1 VNGLP
6 VPAAEAVNLRRE
18 KDSVEVSVLVL
29 VTYRAE
35 PLAEL
40 YEEIVA
46 GVRGACDGFEFVF
59 VVEPPFLDST
69 PPLTRLATQGE
80 PICVLTVGQ
89 ELGETALLRA
99 GVPHCRGS
107 IVLTV
112 PSYRRVEAAGIARL
126 IDAVRTGV
134 DLAVARRWPRRD
146 SWLSRTHTRV
156 FHALAA
162 RVVGRTTQR
171 INDVACGVRAL
182 RPTLLEQIPL
192 YGDFALFLPFLALH
206 DGYSVKEVPL
216 PQHRA
221 DRQTKR
227 HPPGLYLRRAFDLL
241 GLFFLLRFTEKP
253 LRFFGSVG
261 AVFVLPGAVIL
272 GVLLV
277 QRLGG
282 TGIANRPLLLLGV
295 LLVVLGIQAI
305 ALGLIGEIIV
315 HLHAAQRPMYRLRHE
330 TSSDPAGD
338 SLARPRRGG
347 T

>member
-1 VNGLP
+1 MSGTP
-6 VPAAEAVNLRRE
+6 FEAVAPEVITFSRE
-18 KDSVEVSVLVL
+18 TDAVEVSVLVP

-40 YEEIVA
+40 YGEIVA
-46 GVRGACDGFEFVF
+46 GLRGACDGFEFVF
-59 VVEPPFLDST
+59 VVEPPFLELTT
-69 PPLTRLATQGE
+69 PLARLAAQGG
-80 PICVLTVGQ
+80 PIRMLTVGQ

-112 PSYRRVEAAGIARL
+112 PSYRRVESAGLSML
-126 IDAVRTGV
+126 IDAVRAGA

-146 SWLSRTHTRV
+146 SWLSRTHTQV

-162 RVVGRTTQR
+162 WVVGRTTQR

-182 RPTLLEQIPL
+182 RPALLEQIPL

-206 DGYSVKEVPL
+206 HGYSVKEVPV
-216 PQHRA
+216 PQHGA

-261 AVFVLPGAVIL
+261 TAFVVPGAIIL
-272 GVLLV
+272 AVLLV

-315 HLHAAQRPMYRLRHE
+315 HLHAGQRPTYRLRHE
-330 TSSDPAGD
+330 TSSEIAGD
-338 SLARPRRGG
+338 SLA
-347 T
+347 

>member
-1 VNGLP
+1 MSLS
-6 VPAAEAVNLRRE
+6 RE
-18 KDSVEVSVLVL
+18 TDGVEVSVLVP

-40 YEEIVA
+40 YEEIVS
-46 GVRGACDGFEFVF
+46 GVRGACDRFEFVF
-59 VVEPPFLDST
+59 LVEPPFLEST
-69 PPLTRLATQGE
+69 TPLVQLAVGGE
-80 PICVLTVGQ
+80 PIRVLTLGQ

-112 PSYRRVEAAGIARL
+112 PSYRRVETAGLAGL
-126 IDAVRTGV
+126 IDAVRAGA

-182 RPTLLEQIPL
+182 RPALLDHIPL

-206 DGYSVKEVPL
+206 HGYSVKEVPV
-216 PQHRA
+216 PQHGA

-227 HPPGLYLRRAFDLL
+227 HPPGLYLRRVFDLL
-241 GLFFLLRFTEKP
+241 GLFFLLRFTERP
-253 LRFFGSVG
+253 LRFFGSAG
-261 AVFVLPGAVIL
+261 TALVLPGAVIL
-272 GVLLV
+272 TVLLV
-277 QRLGG
+277 QRLAG
-282 TGIANRPLLLLGV
+282 TSGIANRPLLLLGV
-295 LLVVLGIQAI
+295 LLVVLGVQAI

-315 HLHAAQRPMYRLRHE
+315 HLHAAERPMYRLMRE
-330 TSSDPAGD
+330 TQSATVKD
-338 SLARPRRGG
+338 SLVPPRPSRS
-347 T
+347 